1 MKSQEINEGGRHA
14 DVSYPLY
21 DVPWLVREE
30 NDCWMSQIK
39 HKIEVRN
46 QGVVDDYFIARDRG
60 SSAFEA
66 QKEVAIKNGISIVR
80 VQYCLRWYYQEAV
93 RRGKFSFLQKFPP
106 SEEHIVQF

>member
-1 MKSQEINEGGRHA
+1 MKSLETNEGGRHS

-21 DVPWLVREE
+21 DVPWLVREA
-30 NDCWMSQIK
+30 NDCWMSQIR

>member
-1 MKSQEINEGGRHA
+1 MSA
-14 DVSYPLY
+14 YPLY
-21 DVPWLVREE
+21 DVPWLVREA
-30 NDCWMSQIK
+30 NDCWMSQIR

-46 QGVVDDYFIARDRG
+46 QEIVDDYFIARDRG

-80 VQYCLRWYYQEAV
+80 VQYCLRWYFQEAV